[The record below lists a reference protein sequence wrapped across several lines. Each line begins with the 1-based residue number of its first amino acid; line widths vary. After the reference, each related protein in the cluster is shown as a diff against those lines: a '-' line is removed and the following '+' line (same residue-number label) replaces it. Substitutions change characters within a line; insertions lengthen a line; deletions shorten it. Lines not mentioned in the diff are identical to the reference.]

1 MQKKSAIQSFFTSD
15 RVILVLVLLNTLSIF
30 VSGFF
35 TASAFFGWLDALF
48 TLTFLTEA
56 IVKIHTYGWKT
67 YWKDG
72 WNRFD
77 FILTMVALPSL
88 MNSFVEMDLAT
99 NILLSLR
106 ALRIFKSFRLFK
118 FIPNV
123 NGLLKG
129 FKVAARASLIVI
141 IAFAVIVFVT
151 SILASTL
158 YSKIVPDLFG
168 NPGVSLYTIFRY
180 FSGDD
185 WGAVPVRIAQNSSD
199 IVGHLS
205 RTGFAIVFFFGGIL
219 GVSLVNSIFVDAMQD
234 DDNAQILRKLEDLE
248 KKLDEL
254 QKK

>member
-1 MQKKSAIQSFFTSD
+1 MEKKNAIQSFFTND
-15 RVILVLVLLNTLSIF
+15 RIILCLVLVNTIAIF
-30 VSGFF
+30 IGGFF
-35 TASAFFGWLDALF
+35 ESSTILAWSDAFF
-48 TLTFLTEA
+48 TLLFLTEA
-56 IVKIHTYGWKT
+56 IVKIDTYGWKT

-77 FILTMVALPSL
+77 FFLTIVALPSL
-88 MNSFVEMDLAT
+88 LNSFVEFDLAT

-129 FKVAARASLIVI
+129 FQVAARASLIVI
-141 IAFAVIVFVT
+141 IAFVVIVFVT

-199 IVGHLS
+199 LIGHLS

-234 DDNAQILRKLEDLE
+234 DDNAKILQKLEDLE
-248 KKLDEL
+248 KKLDKLERE
-254 QKK
+254 

>member
-1 MQKKSAIQSFFTSD
+1 MEKKNAIQSFFTND
-15 RVILVLVLLNTLSIF
+15 RIILCLVLVNTIAIF
-30 VSGFF
+30 IGGFF
-35 TASAFFGWLDALF
+35 ESSTILAWSDAFF
-48 TLTFLTEA
+48 TLLFLTEA
-56 IVKIHTYGWKT
+56 IVKIDTYGWKT

-77 FILTMVALPSL
+77 FFLTIVALPSL
-88 MNSFVEMDLAT
+88 LNSFVEFDLAT

-129 FKVAARASLIVI
+129 FQVAARASLIVI
-141 IAFAVIVFVT
+141 IAFVVIVFVT

-199 IVGHLS
+199 LIGHLS

-234 DDNAQILRKLEDLE
+234 DDNAKILQKLEDLE
-248 KKLDEL
+248 KKLDKLE
-254 QKK
+254 KE